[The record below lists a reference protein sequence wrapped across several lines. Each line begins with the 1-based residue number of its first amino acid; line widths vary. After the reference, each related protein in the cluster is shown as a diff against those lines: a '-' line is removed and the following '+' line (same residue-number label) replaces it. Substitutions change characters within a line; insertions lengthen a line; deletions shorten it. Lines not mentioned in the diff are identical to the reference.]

1 MKIIQI
7 ISFILFILGFSI
19 KFNITPYNFIEDIL
33 NIIKDR
39 TSNNKLS
46 LREKIKKVKTSR
58 KETYIERLINETKN
72 IMANN
77 GTIGSF
83 NKIIITSIFLA
94 IIGIIISII
103 INNIFILPIITILL
117 ALIPFYY
124 IKIQSAIYKQEIR
137 KELESALSSITS
149 SYMKYNTTFIEAVK
163 ENIDSINNPLKNIF
177 NRFIFTTEHIN
188 PNIKDNLI
196 ELKKSIN
203 HQTFQEWVDGII
215 ASEEDYNL
223 KATLPNI
230 TNKFTDMRIIN
241 NELTTKLYAPLKD
254 YIYMVILNI
263 VCIPLLY
270 LFNKEAVRDY
280 LNLPLG
286 KIEIAIIM
294 LIIIYTTIKVLN
306 ETRPT
311 EYGG

>member
-19 KFNITPYNFIEDIL
+19 KFNITPYNFIEDII
-33 NIIKDR
+33 NIIKER
-39 TSNNKLS
+39 TNRNKLS

-94 IIGIIISII
+94 IIGIIISIM

-149 SYMKYNTTFIEAVK
+149 SYMKYNTTIIEAVK
-163 ENIDSINNPLKNIF
+163 DNIDSINNPLKNIF
-177 NRFIFTTEHIN
+177 NRFIFTIEHIN

-196 ELKKSIN
+196 ELKKAIN